1 VAQEREG
8 PRLWTSAPGQRQLL
22 IATLRAILN
31 TALEEGL
38 VAANPAVRLGRHI
51 RNEHWLD
58 ERRPDPFTADDT
70 QQILTAAEGAYPEW
84 QVFFLVMA
92 RTGLRVGE
100 CLALQPDDLD
110 LARGTLW
117 VRRTWTRGRLGSPK
131 GNRSRAVDLTP
142 QTIDALNGWL
152 SVREAGGRRERP
164 RRPRV
169 GLPLGPWDDRWLRWH
184 VWRPLLRRAGL
195 RTRGMHQLRHSYA
208 SLLIAAGAHPKYI
221 QAQLGHASIQI
232 TMDVYGHLLPGS
244 FARLVNALDTPTGR
258 NPGAT
263 TPAAPEDLSQ

>member
-1 VAQEREG
+1 
-8 PRLWTSAPGQRQLL
+8 L
-22 IATLRAILN
+22 
-31 TALEEGL
+31 
-38 VAANPAVRLGRHI
+38 NPAVRLGRHI

-84 QVFFLVMA
+84 RVFFLVMA

-131 GNRSRAVDLTP
+131 GNRSRGVDLTP
-142 QTIDALNGWL
+142 QTVDALNGWL
-152 SVREAGGRRERP
+152 SVRKAEAAVNGQGAP
-164 RRPRV
+164 AWVFPSPA
-169 GLPLGPWDDRWLRWH
+169 GGPWDDRWLRWH

-195 RTRGMHQLRHSYA
+195 RPRGMHQLRHSYA

-244 FARLVNALDTPTGR
+244 FARLVNALDAPTRR